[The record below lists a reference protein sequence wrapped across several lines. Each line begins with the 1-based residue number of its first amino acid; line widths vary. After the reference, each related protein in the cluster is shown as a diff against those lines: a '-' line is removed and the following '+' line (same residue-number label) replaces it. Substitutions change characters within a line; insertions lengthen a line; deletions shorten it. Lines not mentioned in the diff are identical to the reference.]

1 MLQLPYYIEL
11 GWKLKKDL
19 HIHREQE
26 EGNYQVKVLHKKN
39 YVLPLSLTV
48 NNEDENENEDENL
61 KQLSSF
67 IFPLST

>member
-1 MLQLPYYIEL
+1 MLQLPYQFEL

-39 YVLPLSLTV
+39 YVLPLSLAI
-48 NNEDENENEDENL
+48 
-61 KQLSSF
+61 SF
-67 IFPLST
+67 WLLAHNS

>member
-11 GWKLKKDL
+11 GWKLKKAL

-39 YVLPLSLTV
+39 YVLPLSLAV
-48 NNEDENENEDENL
+48 SFWL
-61 KQLSSF
+61 LAHSSRLIAINF
-67 IFPLST
+67 NRATAH

>member
-39 YVLPLSLTV
+39 YVLPLSLTISFWLLAV
-48 NNEDENENEDENL
+48 SFGLLAHSSQL
-61 KQLSSF
+61 KAHSY
-67 IFPLST
+67 